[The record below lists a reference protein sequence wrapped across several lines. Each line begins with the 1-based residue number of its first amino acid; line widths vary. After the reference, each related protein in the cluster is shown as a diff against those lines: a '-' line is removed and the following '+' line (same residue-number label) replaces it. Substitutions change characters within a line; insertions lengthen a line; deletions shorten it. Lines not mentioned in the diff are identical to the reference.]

1 MIALLLFPFTFLS
14 GRAWPEVSGRRA
26 RDYGTSITIGVFAV
40 IASLIIGVGQYLY
53 WTGKG
58 NPNALMIA
66 LGITALFLVM
76 DRFLMRALEVV
87 AGGKVLLITLRF
99 ILAAINGYVAT
110 HEILILNF
118 SEQVIA
124 QGKDAAAKGV
134 TAHSDAL
141 SSKYDTKGKSAAL
154 QAAQAEYERLTN
166 AQNTPP
172 ATVLV
177 LNASASACN
186 AEAAAMAARL
196 PSRDDDRFAAMSS
209 AVRTKRGDCIRITR
223 EASTLMQQHKAQ
235 YRDLIDA
242 KKSELAAALAA
253 NKDAAKAFADSMQAD
268 GKAIENGLTTGAAR
282 HDLLWAAVAAGRISR
297 LTVIAYT
304 VFLSI
309 LEILGF
315 ILKIVLPRDAVTAER
330 IHDELK
336 HSVHSQ
342 IDEGIAR
349 ESLSLVKSTIRAQR
363 ETIQSDLSEHV
374 KDAVMAAFKTN
385 LATHAF
391 DRANEGLRESM
402 SKGGTLTPGVFERM
416 AQIAQRIQL
425 RRRERKG
432 NQANEASASGVSP
445 EAAPAGAE

>member
-53 WTGKG
+53 WSGKG

-87 AGGKVLLITLRF
+87 GGGKVLLITLRF

-166 AQNTPP
+166 AHNTPP
-172 ATVLV
+172 AAVV
-177 LNASASACN
+177 ALNASASACN
-186 AEAAAMAARL
+186 SEAAAMAARL

-209 AVRTKRGDCIRITR
+209 AVRTKRGDCTRITR
-223 EASTLMQQHKAQ
+223 EAGTLMQQHKSQ

-253 NKDAAKAFADSMQAD
+253 NKDAAKAYADSMQAD

-282 HDLLWAAVAAGRISR
+282 HDLLWAAVAAGRISL

-342 IDEGIAR
+342 LDEGIAR

-416 AQIAQRIQL
+416 AQIAQRIQM
-425 RRRERKG
+425 RRRERKATQEIG
-432 NQANEASASGVSP
+432 RAHV
-445 EAAPAGAE
+445 

>member
-172 ATVLV
+172 AAVV
-177 LNASASACN
+177 ALNASTSACN
-186 AEAAAMAARL
+186 SEAAAMAARL

-209 AVRTKRGDCIRITR
+209 AVRTKRSDCSRITR

-242 KKSELAAALAA
+242 KKAELAAALTA
-253 NKDAAKAFADSMQAD
+253 NKDAAKAYADSMQAD

-282 HDLLWAAVAAGRISR
+282 HD
-297 LTVIAYT
+297 
-304 VFLSI
+304 F
-309 LEILGF
+309 
-315 ILKIVLPRDAVTAER
+315 
-330 IHDELK
+330 
-336 HSVHSQ
+336 
-342 IDEGIAR
+342 
-349 ESLSLVKSTIRAQR
+349 
-363 ETIQSDLSEHV
+363 
-374 KDAVMAAFKTN
+374 
-385 LATHAF
+385 
-391 DRANEGLRESM
+391 
-402 SKGGTLTPGVFERM
+402 PG
-416 AQIAQRIQL
+416 
-425 RRRERKG
+425 
-432 NQANEASASGVSP
+432 
-445 EAAPAGAE
+445 